1 MLPYRTLIRVA
12 IITGSG
18 QGVGAAAARLF
29 AEHGAK
35 VVVSDIDAAKA
46 QQVAK
51 DIQKAGGTA
60 LAVPGDV
67 TDPAFPQKIVEA
79 TIQEFGVLHHLV
91 NNAGYTWDGVIHKMT
106 DKQWQAMLLAK
117 AGLIGLTK
125 TVAKELGPF
134 NIRCNCIAFSFI
146 QTRLIADRTGGS
158 TVKVGCTAKMQ
169 LSLHCW
175 PQHAKMLDALQVGGE
190 SVKVG
195 MPNASQ
201 ITDVAKQFIPLRRL
215 GSPEEAAGSMLMLTC
230 PFSSYISG
238 QILEVTGGG
247 MI

>member
-1 MLPYRTLIRVA
+1 M
-12 IITGSG
+12 
-18 QGVGAAAARLF
+18 
-29 AEHGAK
+29 
-35 VVVSDIDAAKA
+35 
-46 QQVAK
+46 
-51 DIQKAGGTA
+51 
-60 LAVPGDV
+60 
-67 TDPAFPQKIVEA
+67 
-79 TIQEFGVLHHLV
+79 
-91 NNAGYTWDGVIHKMT
+91 
-106 DKQWQAMLLAK
+106 
-117 AGLIGLTK
+117 
-125 TVAKELGPF
+125 
-134 NIRCNCIAFSFI
+134 
-146 QTRLIADRTGGS
+146 
-158 TVKVGCTAKMQ
+158 GCTARMQ

-175 PQHAKMLDALQVGGE
+175 PQHAKMLNALQVGGE